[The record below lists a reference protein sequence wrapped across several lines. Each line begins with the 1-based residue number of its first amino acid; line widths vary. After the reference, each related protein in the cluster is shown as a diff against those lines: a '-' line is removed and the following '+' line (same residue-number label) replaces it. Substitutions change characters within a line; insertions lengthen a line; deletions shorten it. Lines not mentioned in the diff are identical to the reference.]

1 VALRDIDSIKQ
12 VLVSIVVEVSAKR
25 FVIQVIGT
33 CAKDLVGSGWCLLWF
48 LLDHGLL
55 FRLGW
60 RFEVDVSVE
69 TVLLEFDRLDLH
81 RLDLFEI
88 LFVVQAVAEYVAERA

>member
-1 VALRDIDSIKQ
+1 MALRDIDSIKQ
-12 VLVSIVVEVSAKR
+12 VLISIVVEVSAER
-25 FVIQVIGT
+25 FVVQVIGT
-33 CAKDLVGSGWCLLWF
+33 CAKDLVGSGWCLLWL

-60 RFEVDVSVE
+60 WFEVDVSIE
-69 TVLLEFDRLDLH
+69 AVLLEFDRLDLH